1 MADMA
6 RAQHIGKDQGKGK
19 DDATGLALFLKVY
32 GGEVLTAFARQ
43 AQTLDKVM
51 VRTIQNGKSAQF
63 PVMGRTKAYYLKAGK
78 NLDDLRGE
86 IKHTEKVISIDG
98 LLTTDVLIYDI
109 EDAMNHYDVRSE
121 YSRQMGEALAMATDA
136 ANYGEIAKLVNSR
149 SAAATNENIEGLGS
163 SSLIMVGKDIVDAAD
178 PAKIGEALIQ
188 ALTYARAE
196 FTKRYIPAGDR
207 YFATS
212 PDNYSAILSAMMPH
226 AANYAALIDP
236 ETGNIRNVMG
246 FEVYETPHMVKM
258 ADFVTNPADVL
269 GGGDGHIFPTTAASD
284 NFAAPTGTA
293 VVNTTNVMG
302 LYWHRSAV
310 ATLKLKDM
318 ALERARRPEFQA
330 DQLIAKYA
338 MGHGGLRPEA
348 AGAIIVTKDAATG
361 VKVDKLAGHDGAA
374 AAALSADEGT
384 ARTRRAAKSE

>member
-1 MADMA
+1 MADMQ
-6 RAQHIGKDQGKGK
+6 RAQHVGKDQGKGQN
-19 DDATGLALFLKVY
+19 DTTGLALFLKVY

-149 SAAATNENIEGLGS
+149 KTITKNENIEGLGS
-163 SSLIMVGKDIVDAAD
+163 SSVIMVGKTIVEGGN
-178 PAKIGEALIQ
+178 PARIGEALIQ

-246 FEVYETPHMVKM
+246 FEVYETPHMVQLSE
-258 ADFVTNPADVL
+258 FVTNPDNAL
-269 GGGDGHIFPTTAASD
+269 AGDGHVFPANSGDSASND
-284 NFAAPTGTA
+284 KYAAPTGDA
-293 VVNTTNVMG
+293 VVNVANVMG

-348 AGAIIVTKDAATG
+348 AGAVIVTKDAADG
-361 VKVDKLAGHDGAA
+361 VKVDKAAGKGGAV
-374 AAALSADEGT
+374 SA
-384 ARTRRAAKSE
+384 